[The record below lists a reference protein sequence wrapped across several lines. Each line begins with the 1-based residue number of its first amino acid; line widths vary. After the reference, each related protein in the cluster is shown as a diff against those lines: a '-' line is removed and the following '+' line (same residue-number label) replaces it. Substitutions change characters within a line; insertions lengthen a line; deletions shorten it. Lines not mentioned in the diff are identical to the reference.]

1 MACAETRAAAS
12 SQACCSLPPIIPM
25 SFTAAPVT
33 LRAACEADAPALVH
47 LMNLAGEGIPAY
59 LWEQMKSPLD
69 DTLAFGARRVART
82 EGGFSHVHATVAEQA
97 GPRGIDVIGMVLG
110 YPQPEPYE
118 VGDLDALLPV
128 IRPLVQLEA
137 LAPGSWYVNGIAVL
151 PAWQRQGVARLLMR
165 HALERAWEAGCRS
178 VSLIVAA
185 HNAPARRLYEALGFR
200 ERARRPLVPIPGLPA
215 TANAAPDE
223 WLLMVAG
230 PAPREATTAGRSPKV
245 VQ

>member
-1 MACAETRAAAS
+1 MTSAAATVILRP
-12 SQACCSLPPIIPM
+12 AC
-25 SFTAAPVT
+25 
-33 LRAACEADAPALVH
+33 RADASALAR

-59 LWEQMKSPLD
+59 LWEQMKPPLD
-69 DTLAFGARRVART
+69 DTMVFGARRVART

-97 GPRGIDVIGMVLG
+97 GPQGVQVIGMVLG

-151 PAWQRQGVARLLMR
+151 PGWQRQGVARLLMQQ
-165 HALERAWEAGCRS
+165 AMERAHEAGCPS

-185 HNAPARRLYEALGFR
+185 HNQPAHRLYEALGFR
-200 ERARRPLVPIPGLPA
+200 EQARRPLVPIPGLPPLVEA
-215 TANAAPDE
+215 GRDE
-223 WLLMVAG
+223 WVLMVAHAASRG
-230 PAPREATTAGRSPKV
+230 ASQAGAA
-245 VQ
+245 